1 MAKFEKANSVG
12 EWLEQRLNI
21 KAINK
26 VMMTEYWIPKDINFL
41 WAMGVLLA
49 TTFTIL
55 VISGLF
61 LMMYYKP
68 DINLAFDSVNYTI
81 MQEVAFGWLFR
92 HIHGVAASV
101 IFLIIYIHMLTGIY
115 YGSYKQGREMI
126 WISGMLL
133 FVTFSA
139 AGFSGYMLPWGQM
152 SYWAAMVI
160 TNLFGGVPVIGDALV
175 VWIRGDFNVADA
187 TLTRFFMLHVFL
199 LPIAIMGLIGLHFY
213 TLRIPHVNNQSLKIL
228 ILMLKLKNI

>member
-61 LMMYYKP
+61 LMM
-68 DINLAFDSVNYTI
+68 
-81 MQEVAFGWLFR
+81 
-92 HIHGVAASV
+92 
-101 IFLIIYIHMLTGIY
+101 
-115 YGSYKQGREMI
+115 
-126 WISGMLL
+126 
-133 FVTFSA
+133 
-139 AGFSGYMLPWGQM
+139 
-152 SYWAAMVI
+152 
-160 TNLFGGVPVIGDALV
+160 
-175 VWIRGDFNVADA
+175 
-187 TLTRFFMLHVFL
+187 
-199 LPIAIMGLIGLHFY
+199 
-213 TLRIPHVNNQSLKIL
+213 
-228 ILMLKLKNI
+228 